1 MASIFSLLGC
11 FNFKIRNPCWHI
23 HCQLPDFNWTSLF
36 LEIIFYSPLSMCS
49 KCFPYS
55 KCLNLTSLLRIWP
68 CLLLYLTKKKK
79 NRIHLPNSLI
89 HFLCIKIATSKFL
102 ILTKWFVDYFTFS
115 VQISKFLFSYLFLS
129 LISKVCVFL
138 FRADLPHLE
147 PSLTIE
153 LSFPFSHSP
162 PFTISPS
169 LVHLGSTD
177 H

>member
-1 MASIFSLLGC
+1 MFPIFQVLKSNIPSQDMTLPPTLL
-11 FNFKIRNPCWHI
+11 
-23 HCQLPDFNWTSLF
+23 
-36 LEIIFYSPLSMCS
+36 
-49 KCFPYS
+49 
-55 KCLNLTSLLRIWP
+55 
-68 CLLLYLTKKKK
+68 KKKK

-89 HFLCIKIATSKFL
+89 HFLYIKIATSKFL

-115 VQISKFLFSYLFLS
+115 VQISKFLLSYLFLS

-153 LSFPFSHSP
+153 LSFLFSHSP

-169 LVHLGSTD
+169 LVHFRSTD

>member
-1 MASIFSLLGC
+1 MFPIFQVLKSNIPSQDMTLPPTLL
-11 FNFKIRNPCWHI
+11 NN
-23 HCQLPDFNWTSLF
+23 N
-36 LEIIFYSPLSMCS
+36 
-49 KCFPYS
+49 
-55 KCLNLTSLLRIWP
+55 NN
-68 CLLLYLTKKKK
+68 KKK

>member
-1 MASIFSLLGC
+1 MFPIF
-11 FNFKIRNPCWHI
+11 
-23 HCQLPDFNWTSLF
+23 
-36 LEIIFYSPLSMCS
+36 
-49 KCFPYS
+49 
-55 KCLNLTSLLRIWP
+55 KCLNLTSLLRIRP
-68 CLLLYLTKKKK
+68 CLLLYLKKKKK
-79 NRIHLPNSLI
+79 NHLPNSLI
-89 HFLCIKIATSKFL
+89 HFLYVKIATSKFL

-115 VQISKFLFSYLFLS
+115 VQISKFLLSYLFLC

-169 LVHLGSTD
+169 VVHF
-177 H
+177 

>member
-1 MASIFSLLGC
+1 MFPIFQVLKSNIPSQDMTLPPTLL
-11 FNFKIRNPCWHI
+11 NN
-23 HCQLPDFNWTSLF
+23 N
-36 LEIIFYSPLSMCS
+36 
-49 KCFPYS
+49 
-55 KCLNLTSLLRIWP
+55 NN
-68 CLLLYLTKKKK
+68 KK

-89 HFLCIKIATSKFL
+89 HFLYIKIATSKFL

-169 LVHLGSTD
+169 LVHFGSTD